1 MAITLKL
8 NGRPFDLHP
17 ARPTEAK
24 IKALLDKAP
33 ADEILTTADLSCRL
47 NSSRLTLRRN
57 SAEYGA
63 GLPAYTATVGHNR
76 YWGNPKA
83 IAELLRQVKHEGE

>member
-8 NGRPFDLHP
+8 NGKAFDLNTP
-17 ARPTEAK
+17 SPTETK
-24 IKALLDKAP
+24 LKAFLDKAP
-33 ADEILTTADLSCRL
+33 ADEIYTVSELCRRAGIG
-47 NSSRLTLRRN
+47 SSTLGRYRT
-57 SAEYGA
+57 AEYSA
-63 GLPAYTATVGHNR
+63 IVGKSR